1 MNLLLFLIIL
11 IVSVVVVK
19 VGAVAF
25 ELAGVKG
32 PQAIFQAISCFTGT
46 GFTTK
51 EAEVVVSDPQRRRIA
66 SVLMVLGKAGF
77 VSLLATFANSL
88 TAADFSIPFLHGLVP
103 QGVET
108 LIKVVFIAIFV
119 YTIYKVITHTKFST
133 NLNETLKRKI
143 VNREFIKP
151 VSFKELLVATGG
163 YGVSSIKIFK
173 DSSLVDRTLHDA
185 NLEAHDIVVLALER
199 TGKVTANPPGQTK
212 ITVGDKLT
220 CFGKLETIRNEMT
233 SSVGTKKKG
242 G

>member
-19 VGAVAF
+19 VGAIAF
-25 ELAGVKG
+25 ELTGVKG

-51 EAEVVVSDPQRRRIA
+51 EAEIVVSDPQRRRIA

-88 TAADFSIPFLHGLVP
+88 TAADLSIPFLHGFVP

-108 LIKVVFIAIFV
+108 LIKIAFIAMVVFA
-119 YTIYKVITHTKFST
+119 IYKIITHTKLAAKF
-133 NLNETLKRKI
+133 NETLKRKV
-143 VNREFIKP
+143 VNREFVKP

-163 YGVSSIKIFK
+163 YGVSSIEVFTEN
-173 DSSLVDRTLHDA
+173 SLVGRTLHDA
-185 NLEAHDIVVLALER
+185 DLEAHDIVILALER
-199 TGKVTANPPGQTK
+199 GDKITTKPAGQTK
-212 ITVGDKLT
+212 IAVGDRLI
-220 CFGKLETIRNEMT
+220 CFGKLETIRNEIT
-233 SSVGTKKKG
+233 SS
-242 G
+242 